1 MIDQSTIDRI
11 LAVAQI
17 EEVVADYVS
26 LTKRGANYMGLCPFH
41 SEKTPSFVVSP
52 SKGICKCFGCGKGGN
67 AVNFI
72 MQIEQLSYFE
82 ALRFLAKR
90 YNITIEEKKLSAQ
103 EIAQRKERESM
114 LAVNE
119 FEDQYFQ

>member
-67 AVNFI
+67 PF
-72 MQIEQLSYFE
+72 
-82 ALRFLAKR
+82 LRNGKTGKHLAG
-90 YNITIEEKKLSAQ
+90 
-103 EIAQRKERESM
+103 ER
-114 LAVNE
+114 L
-119 FEDQYFQ
+119 

>member
-103 EIAQRKERESM
+103 EITSQFILTHTM
-114 LAVNE
+114 
-119 FEDQYFQ
+119 